1 MATLELYRDDAG
13 LTEPPILEGQ
23 MSNSGIGP
31 EVSGI
36 GSGPG
41 IDSFNTLDEPIRETI
56 WRDVKAVG
64 LKFKH
69 VLIPVQKK
77 SLLKVGFRLLFY
89 GFLLCVVCT
98 FWQMYTKLGCKGA
111 PRTVF
116 HITSTLVWSYAVS
129 WVPLGKGML
138 ELKTS

>member
-23 MSNSGIGP
+23 MQMSNSGIGP
-31 EVSGI
+31 EV
-36 GSGPG
+36 SGPG

-77 SLLKVGFRLLFY
+77 SLLKVGYRYFRGFMLLSFVLF
-89 GFLLCVVCT
+89 GRCTLNWVVKVLPG
-98 FWQMYTKLGCKGA
+98 QSSILK
-111 PRTVF
+111 
-116 HITSTLVWSYAVS
+116 
-129 WVPLGKGML
+129 VP
-138 ELKTS
+138 

>member
-1 MATLELYRDDAG
+1 MATLELYRDDTG

-89 GFLLCVVCT
+89 GFLLCVVEIFGSYCMFQYLT
-98 FWQMYTKLGCKGA
+98 
-111 PRTVF
+111 PRCHYQSQHDFKT
-116 HITSTLVWSYAVS
+116 
-129 WVPLGKGML
+129 ML
-138 ELKTS
+138 KSMRIFLENS

>member
-1 MATLELYRDDAG
+1 MSEMATLELYRDDAG

-77 SLLKVGFRLLFY
+77 SLLKVGYRYFRGFMLLSFVLF
-89 GFLLCVVCT
+89 GRCTLNWVVKVLPG
-98 FWQMYTKLGCKGA
+98 QSSILK
-111 PRTVF
+111 
-116 HITSTLVWSYAVS
+116 
-129 WVPLGKGML
+129 VP
-138 ELKTS
+138 